1 MRQENGTL
9 LIVPGYAD
17 SSPNHWQGV
26 WLKLFPNAVKVIQ
39 KDWINV
45 DEKEWVKTLD
55 SAIQLTVQPITLV
68 GHSLGCSTI
77 LYWINSKESKKS
89 IHKIKGALLV
99 APPDPHSKAYRALS
113 IKGFDSFPLNKL
125 PIPSILVASDN
136 DPFLLIDQARYFA
149 DCLGSEFINI
159 GKRGHIGEDSG
170 LGEWK
175 EGKALIRKLV
185 AVQ

>member
-1 MRQENGTL
+1 MRKENDTL

-17 SSPNHWQGV
+17 SSPSHWQGV
-26 WLKLFPNAVKVIQ
+26 WLKLFSNAVKVVQ

-45 DEKEWVKTLD
+45 DQAEWVQALD
-55 SAIQLTVQPITLV
+55 SAIQLALQPITLV

-99 APPDPHSKAYRALS
+99 APPDPNSEAYRALL
-113 IKGFDSFPLNKL
+113 IKGFDLLPLNKL
-125 PIPSILVASDN
+125 PIPSILVASEN
-136 DPFLLIDQARYFA
+136 DPFLSIEQGRYFA
-149 DCLGSEFINI
+149 DRLGSEFINI
-159 GKRGHIGEDSG
+159 GRRGHIGEDSG

-175 EGKALIRKLV
+175 EGKALLKKLLE
-185 AVQ
+185 

>member
-1 MRQENGTL
+1 MRKELGTI

-26 WLKLFPNAVKVIQ
+26 WLEHFSNAVKVIQ

-45 DEKEWVKTLD
+45 DRYVWVQTLD
-55 SAIQLTVQPITLV
+55 SAIQLAKAPIILV

-77 LYWINSKESKKS
+77 LYWTNSKESKKS

-99 APPDPHSKAYRALS
+99 APPDPHSETYRALS
-113 IKGFDSFPLNKL
+113 IKGFDPLPLDKL
-125 PIPSILVASDN
+125 PFPSILVASEN
-136 DPFLLIDQARYFA
+136 DPFLSVEQGRYFA
-149 DCLGSEFINI
+149 DRLGSEYINI
-159 GKRGHIGEDSG
+159 GKRGHIGEDSE

-175 EGKALIRKLV
+175 EGKALLGKLLE
-185 AVQ
+185 

>member
-1 MRQENGTL
+1 MRQEKCTI
-9 LIVPGYAD
+9 LIIPGYGD

-26 WLKLFPNAVKVIQ
+26 WLEHFPNAVKVIQ

-45 DEKEWVKTLD
+45 DSHEWVQTLD
-55 SAIQLTVQPITLV
+55 SAIRLALQPIILV
-68 GHSLGCSTI
+68 GHSLGCSMI

-99 APPDPHSKAYRALS
+99 ALPDPKSEAYRALS
-113 IKGFDSFPLNKL
+113 IKGFDPLSLNKL
-125 PIPSILVASDN
+125 PFPSILVTSAN
-136 DPFLLIDQARYFA
+136 DPFLSVEQARYFA
-149 DCLGSEFINI
+149 DRLGSEFVNI

-175 EGKALIRKLV
+175 EGKALLKKLLE
-185 AVQ
+185 